1 MPSAAAASSRGSVAL
16 RFGQRALMV
25 VVTALILVGGVWGS
39 WGTAQYVVL
48 TKGRE
53 RGTVEVADC
62 SRDTCTGPYR
72 PVSAG
77 SVARARVRLDTS
89 VGVRT
94 GEVLT
99 VVVKPGTDEVVRSG
113 PAGMLYAWLP
123 LAGALMLAGVVVAG
137 GLRMRRTAWAMGGT
151 GLVLVTAAFVALQ

>member
-1 MPSAAAASSRGSVAL
+1 MPSAAVASSRGSVAL
-16 RFGQRALMV
+16 RFGQRASMAV
-25 VVTALILVGGVWGS
+25 VSALILVGGVWGS

-62 SRDTCTGPYR
+62 ARDACTGPYR

-77 SVARARVRLDTS
+77 SVARAEVRLDTS

-94 GEVLT
+94 GDVLG
-99 VVVKPGTDEVVRSG
+99 VVVKPGTDEVVRTG